1 MSQVIQTNVPSLT
14 AQRNLSGTGN
24 ALATSL
30 QRLSSGYRINSAKDD
45 AAGLAISERFS
56 AQITGLNQAKRNAND
71 GISLAQTAEGALK
84 TSADILQR
92 VRVLA
97 VQSANATN
105 SASDRQALNDEVNA
119 LTAELNRIAQTTEFN
134 GRKMLDGSF
143 TSALFQVGANANQT
157 ITATSG
163 NFTTSAYGN
172 YRIGGRVADT
182 LGGGGDM
189 VLGTSTA
196 GGMAFVANITTGVPG
211 TADSMAAGKLTVAGQ
226 AGSYDISFEKN
237 ASAKLIAEK
246 VNAVTQSTGVSAS
259 ARTEIELVGM
269 QAGSSYTIELASNNA
284 NDQAVTI
291 AFTVGADKTG
301 GTGVSST
308 DQLASAVDAFN
319 KQAAK
324 TGVSARV
331 NDKGDGITL
340 VNDNGE
346 NIRMALT
353 SAGGDSNGSL
363 TLRQAG
369 VDKDGNALTG
379 NDLMV
384 GTAAASSATLNVV
397 ATGEHLGT
405 AANTVTIT
413 GQLTF
418 DSEAAFSVTE
428 EEGKSTFLNDAAVGD
443 GKAVGAQL
451 QAVQTADVSTV
462 ASSNRTI
469 ALIDSALQRINTQ
482 RASYGALQS
491 RFTNTIAN
499 LQVTSENMSASR
511 SRIRDTDFAEET
523 AELTRAQILQQ
534 AGTAMLSQAN
544 SLPQQVLS
552 LLR

>member
-56 AQITGLNQAKRNAND
+56 AQISGLNQAKRNAND

-84 TSADILQR
+84 TSAEILQR

-196 GGMAFVANITTGVPG
+196 GGMAVVANVFGASSSGITAG
-211 TADSMAAGKLTVAGQ
+211 TLTVAGQ
-226 AGSYDISFEKN
+226 AGTYNISYDAG

-259 ARTEIELVGM
+259 ARTEIELTGM
-269 QAGSSYTIELASNNA
+269 EAGSSYVIELASNNS
-284 NDQAVTI
+284 NEQAVTI
-291 AFTVGADKTG
+291 AFTVGADRAG
-301 GTGVSST
+301 GAASTAISST

-340 VNDNGE
+340 VNDAGE
-346 NIRMALT
+346 DIRMALKST
-353 SAGGDSNGSL
+353 GQDSDGL
-363 TLRQAG
+363 LLRQAG
-369 VDKDGNALTG
+369 VDKDGNALSNEGISQTNNNMTLSEDTNGLAGTG
-379 NDLMV
+379 
-384 GTAAASSATLNVV
+384 
-397 ATGEHLGT
+397 
-405 AANTVTIT
+405 VTIT
-413 GQLTF
+413 GQVTF
-418 DSEAAFSVTE
+418 DSEAGFAVTDDQ
-428 EEGKSTFLNDAAVGD
+428 GQFLSETDTP
-443 GKAVGAQL
+443 VGAQL

-469 ALIDSALQRINTQ
+469 SLIDSALQRINTQ
-482 RASYGALQS
+482 RAAYGALQS

>member
-84 TSADILQR
+84 TSSDILQR

-134 GRKMLDGSF
+134 GRKLLDGSF

-182 LGGGGDM
+182 LGGGGDL
-189 VLGTSTA
+189 VLGTSTS
-196 GGMAFVANITTGVPG
+196 GGMAYVARVTNTI
-211 TADSMAAGKLTVAGQ
+211 DSGIAAGTLTVSGQ
-226 AGSYDISFEKN
+226 AGSYEVSFDPK
-237 ASAKLIAEK
+237 ASAKLVAEK
-246 VNAVTQSTGVSAS
+246 VNAVTQSTGVSAT
-259 ARTEIELVGM
+259 ARTEIELAGM
-269 QAGSSYTIELASNNA
+269 NAGGSYVIELASNNA
-284 NDQAVTI
+284 TTEPVTI
-291 AFTVGADKTG
+291 AFTVGADKVG
-301 GTGVSST
+301 GATSSAISSS
-308 DQLASAVDAFN
+308 DQLAAAVDSFN

-331 NDKGDGITL
+331 SDDGKAITL
-340 VNDNGE
+340 VNDSGE
-346 NIRMALT
+346 DIKMSLKSGPGALE
-353 SAGGDSNGSL
+353 
-363 TLRQAG
+363 LRQAG
-369 VDKDGNALTG
+369 VTKSGTHVG
-379 NDLMV
+379 NDGMV
-384 GTAAASSATLNVV
+384 GGSSVALSVTQGGMTAGGVC
-397 ATGEHLGT
+397 
-405 AANTVTIT
+405 IT
-413 GQLTF
+413 GQVTF
-418 DSEAAFSVTE
+418 DSEAAFSVQDDQ
-428 EEGKSTFLNDAAVGD
+428 GQFLSKTNDP
-443 GKAVGAQL
+443 VGAQL

-462 ASSNRTI
+462 ASATRTI
-469 ALIDSALQRINTQ
+469 SLIDSALQRINTQ
-482 RASYGALQS
+482 RAAYGALQS

>member
-56 AQITGLNQAKRNAND
+56 AQISGLNQATRNAND

-182 LGGGGDM
+182 LGGGGDL
-189 VLGTSTA
+189 VLGTSTS
-196 GGMAFVANITTGVPG
+196 GGMAVVANVFAQSESNITAG
-211 TADSMAAGKLTVAGQ
+211 TLTVAGQ
-226 AGSYDISFEKN
+226 AGTYEISYDAKS
-237 ASAKLIAEK
+237 SAKLIAEK

-259 ARTEIELVGM
+259 ARTEIELTGM
-269 QAGSSYTIELASNNA
+269 EAGSSYVIELASNNS
-284 NDQAVTI
+284 NDQYVTI
-291 AFTVGADKTG
+291 AFTVGADRAG
-301 GTGVSST
+301 GAASTAISST
-308 DQLASAVDAFN
+308 DQLASAVDSFN

-340 VNDNGE
+340 VNDSGE
-346 NIRMALT
+346 DIRMALK
-353 SAGGDSNGSL
+353 ADSSGNGL

-369 VDKDGNALTG
+369 VDKNGNALNDEGIHQTNNNMTLSKDTTG
-379 NDLMV
+379 LA
-384 GTAAASSATLNVV
+384 GT
-397 ATGEHLGT
+397 G
-405 AANTVTIT
+405 VTIT
-413 GQLTF
+413 GQVTF
-418 DSEAAFSVTE
+418 DSEAGFAVTDDQGQFISE
-428 EEGKSTFLNDAAVGD
+428 TDV
-443 GKAVGAQL
+443 AVGAQL

-482 RASYGALQS
+482 RAAYGALQS

>member
-84 TSADILQR
+84 TSSDILQR

-119 LTAELNRIAQTTEFN
+119 LTAELNRIAQTTESN
-134 GRKMLDGSF
+134 GRKLLDGSF

-182 LGGGGDM
+182 LGGGGDL
-189 VLGTSTA
+189 VLGTSTSS
-196 GGMAFVANITTGVPG
+196 GMSYVANI
-211 TADSMAAGKLTVAGQ
+211 ADSLTSNITAAGTLTVSGQ
-226 AGSYDISFEKN
+226 AGTYELAYSSG

-246 VNAVTQSTGVSAS
+246 VNAVTQSTGVSAT

-269 QAGSSYTIELASNNA
+269 NAGSSYVIELASNNA
-284 NDQAVTI
+284 TTEPVTI

-301 GTGVSST
+301 QGSITST

-340 VNDNGE
+340 VNDSGE
-346 NIRMALT
+346 DIKMNLK
-353 SAGGDSNGSL
+353 SADGGTL
-363 TLRQAG
+363 ELRQAG
-369 VDKDGNALTG
+369 VTKDG
-379 NDLMV
+379 
-384 GTAAASSATLNVV
+384 V
-397 ATGEHLGT
+397 ALGT
-405 AANTVTIT
+405 TSLNAATTTLEEKTDGMGSGNGVVIT
-413 GQLTF
+413 GQVTF
-418 DSEAAFSVTE
+418 DSEAAFAVTDS
-428 EEGKSTFLNDAAVGD
+428 EGQFLTEQTP
-443 GKAVGAQL
+443 VGAQL

-462 ASSNRTI
+462 ASATRTI
-469 ALIDSALQRINTQ
+469 SLIDSALQRINTQ
-482 RASYGALQS
+482 RAAYGALQS

>member
-24 ALATSL
+24 ALSTSL

-56 AQITGLNQAKRNAND
+56 AQISGLNQAKRNAND

-182 LGGGGDM
+182 LGGGGDL
-189 VLGTSTA
+189 VLGTSTS
-196 GGMAFVANITTGVPG
+196 GGMAVVANVFAQSTSNIQG
-211 TADSMAAGKLTVAGQ
+211 GKLTVAGQ
-226 AGSYDISFEKN
+226 AGSYDVSYDAG

-259 ARTEIELVGM
+259 ARTEIELTAM
-269 QAGSSYTIELASNNA
+269 EAGSSYVIELASNNS
-284 NDQAVTI
+284 NEQAVTI
-291 AFTVGADKTG
+291 AFTVGADRAG
-301 GTGVSST
+301 GVNSTAISST

-340 VNDNGE
+340 VNDSGE
-346 NIRMALT
+346 DIRMALK
-353 SAGGDSNGSL
+353 SDGSGNGL

-369 VDKDGNALTG
+369 VDKDGNALT
-379 NDLMV
+379 NDGIHQTNNNMQLTEDTAGLA
-384 GTAAASSATLNVV
+384 GT
-397 ATGEHLGT
+397 G
-405 AANTVTIT
+405 VTIT
-413 GQLTF
+413 GQVTF
-418 DSEAAFSVTE
+418 DSESAFAVTDDQ
-428 EEGKSTFLNDAAVGD
+428 GQFINQTNV
-443 GKAVGAQL
+443 AVGAQL

-469 ALIDSALQRINTQ
+469 SLIDSALQRINTQ
-482 RASYGALQS
+482 RAAYGALQS
-491 RFTNTIAN
+491 RFENTITN

-544 SLPQQVLS
+544 TLPQQVLS

>member
-259 ARTEIELVGM
+259 ARTEIELTGM
-269 QAGSSYTIELASNNA
+269 EAGSSYVIELASNNS
-284 NDQAVTI
+284 NDQYVTI
-291 AFTVGADKTG
+291 AFTVGADRAG
-301 GTGVSST
+301 GAASTDISST
-308 DQLASAVDAFN
+308 DQLASAVDSFN

-340 VNDNGE
+340 VNDSGE
-346 NIRMALT
+346 DIRMALK
-353 SAGGDSNGSL
+353 ADSSGNGL

-369 VDKDGNALTG
+369 VDKNGNALNDEGIHETNNNMTLSKDTTG
-379 NDLMV
+379 LA
-384 GTAAASSATLNVV
+384 GT
-397 ATGEHLGT
+397 G
-405 AANTVTIT
+405 VTIT
-413 GQLTF
+413 GQVTF
-418 DSEAAFSVTE
+418 DSEAGFAVTDDQGQFISE
-428 EEGKSTFLNDAAVGD
+428 TDV
-443 GKAVGAQL
+443 AVGAQL

-482 RASYGALQS
+482 RAAYGALQS

>member
-56 AQITGLNQAKRNAND
+56 AQISGLNQAKRNAND

-182 LGGGGDM
+182 LGGGGDL
-189 VLGTSTA
+189 VLGTSTS
-196 GGMAFVANITTGVPG
+196 GGMAVVANVFAQSESNITAG
-211 TADSMAAGKLTVAGQ
+211 TLTVAGQ
-226 AGSYDISFEKN
+226 AGTYEISYDAKS
-237 ASAKLIAEK
+237 SAKLIAEK

-259 ARTEIELVGM
+259 ARTEIELTGM
-269 QAGSSYTIELASNNA
+269 EAGSSYVIELASNNS
-284 NDQAVTI
+284 NDQYVTI
-291 AFTVGADKTG
+291 AFTVGADRAG
-301 GTGVSST
+301 GAASTDISST
-308 DQLASAVDAFN
+308 DQLASAVDSFN

-340 VNDNGE
+340 VNDSGE
-346 NIRMALT
+346 DIRMALK
-353 SAGGDSNGSL
+353 ADSSGNGL

-369 VDKDGNALTG
+369 VDKSGNALNDEGIHQTNNNMTLSEDTTG
-379 NDLMV
+379 LA
-384 GTAAASSATLNVV
+384 GT
-397 ATGEHLGT
+397 G
-405 AANTVTIT
+405 VTIT
-413 GQLTF
+413 GQVTF
-418 DSEAAFSVTE
+418 DSESGFAVTDDQ
-428 EEGKSTFLNDAAVGD
+428 GQFLSETDV
-443 GKAVGAQL
+443 AVGAQL

-482 RASYGALQS
+482 RAAYGALQS

>member
-56 AQITGLNQAKRNAND
+56 AQISGLNQAKRNAND

-182 LGGGGDM
+182 LGGGGDL
-189 VLGTSTA
+189 VLGTSTS
-196 GGMAFVANITTGVPG
+196 GGMAVVANVFAQSTSDIQ
-211 TADSMAAGKLTVAGQ
+211 AGKLTVAGQ
-226 AGSYDISFEKN
+226 AGTYDISYD
-237 ASAKLIAEK
+237 AGSSAKLIAEK

-259 ARTEIELVGM
+259 ARTEIELTAM
-269 QAGSSYTIELASNNA
+269 EAGSSYVIELASNNS
-284 NDQAVTI
+284 NDQYVTI
-291 AFTVGADKTG
+291 AFTVGADRAG
-301 GTGVSST
+301 GAASTAISST

-340 VNDNGE
+340 VNDSGE
-346 NIRMALT
+346 DIRMALK
-353 SAGGDSNGSL
+353 SDGSGNGL

-369 VDKDGNALTG
+369 VTKDGLALT
-379 NDLMV
+379 NDGIHQTNNNMQLTEDTAGLA
-384 GTAAASSATLNVV
+384 GT
-397 ATGEHLGT
+397 G
-405 AANTVTIT
+405 VTIT
-413 GQLTF
+413 GQVTF
-418 DSEAAFSVTE
+418 DSESAFAVTDDQ
-428 EEGKSTFLNDAAVGD
+428 GQFINQTDV
-443 GKAVGAQL
+443 AVGAQL
-451 QAVQTADVSTV
+451 QATQTADVSTV

-469 ALIDSALQRINTQ
+469 SIIDSALQRINTQ
-482 RASYGALQS
+482 RAAYGALQS

>member
-182 LGGGGDM
+182 LGGGGDL
-189 VLGTSTA
+189 VLGTSTS
-196 GGMAFVANITTGVPG
+196 GGMAVVANVFAQSESNITAG
-211 TADSMAAGKLTVAGQ
+211 TLTVAGQ
-226 AGSYDISFEKN
+226 AGTYEISYDAKS
-237 ASAKLIAEK
+237 SAKLIAEK

-259 ARTEIELVGM
+259 ARTEIELTGM
-269 QAGSSYTIELASNNA
+269 EAGSSYVIELASNNS
-284 NDQAVTI
+284 NDQYVTI
-291 AFTVGADKTG
+291 AFTVGADRAG
-301 GTGVSST
+301 GAASTAISST
-308 DQLASAVDAFN
+308 DQLASAVDSFN

-340 VNDNGE
+340 VNDSGE
-346 NIRMALT
+346 DIRMALK
-353 SAGGDSNGSL
+353 ADSSGNGL

-369 VDKDGNALTG
+369 VDKNGNALNDEGIHQTNNNMTLSKDTTG
-379 NDLMV
+379 LA
-384 GTAAASSATLNVV
+384 GT
-397 ATGEHLGT
+397 G
-405 AANTVTIT
+405 VTIT
-413 GQLTF
+413 GQVTF
-418 DSEAAFSVTE
+418 DSEAGFAVTDDQGQFISE
-428 EEGKSTFLNDAAVGD
+428 TDV
-443 GKAVGAQL
+443 AVGAQL

-482 RASYGALQS
+482 RAAYGALQS

>member
-56 AQITGLNQAKRNAND
+56 AQISGLNQAKRNAND

-182 LGGGGDM
+182 LGGGGDL
-189 VLGTSTA
+189 VLGTSTSS
-196 GGMAFVANITTGVPG
+196 GMSYVANI
-211 TADSMAAGKLTVAGQ
+211 ADSLTSNITAAGTLTVSGQ
-226 AGSYDISFEKN
+226 AGTYELSYSSG

-269 QAGSSYTIELASNNA
+269 NAGSSYVIELASNNA
-284 NDQAVTI
+284 TTEPVTI

-301 GTGVSST
+301 QGSISST
-308 DQLASAVDAFN
+308 DQLAAAVDSFN

-340 VNDNGE
+340 VNDSGEDIKMNLKSANG
-346 NIRMALT
+346 
-353 SAGGDSNGSL
+353 GSL

-369 VDKDGNALTG
+369 VTKDGAALG
-379 NDLMV
+379 NSGLK
-384 GTAAASSATLNVV
+384 GTTTLSEETDGMSSGNGVV
-397 ATGEHLGT
+397 
-405 AANTVTIT
+405 IT
-413 GQLTF
+413 GQVTF
-418 DSEAAFSVTE
+418 DSESAFAVTDDQ
-428 EEGKSTFLNDAAVGD
+428 GQFLTATDTP
-443 GKAVGAQL
+443 VGAQL

-462 ASSNRTI
+462 ASATRTI
-469 ALIDSALQRINTQ
+469 SLIDSALQRINTQ
-482 RASYGALQS
+482 RAAYGALQS

>member
-56 AQITGLNQAKRNAND
+56 AQISGLNQAKRNAND

-189 VLGTSTA
+189 VLGTSTS
-196 GGMAFVANITTGVPG
+196 GGMAVVANVFAQSTSNITAG
-211 TADSMAAGKLTVAGQ
+211 TLKVAGQ
-226 AGSYDISFEKN
+226 AGTYDISYD
-237 ASAKLIAEK
+237 AGSSAKLIAEK

-259 ARTEIELVGM
+259 ARTEIELTAM
-269 QAGSSYTIELASNNA
+269 EAGSSYVIELASNNS
-284 NDQAVTI
+284 NDQYVTI
-291 AFTVGADKTG
+291 AFTVGADRAG
-301 GTGVSST
+301 GANSTAISST

-340 VNDNGE
+340 VNDSGE
-346 NIRMALT
+346 DIRMALK
-353 SAGGDSNGSL
+353 SDGSGNGL

-369 VDKDGNALTG
+369 VTKDGLALT
-379 NDLMV
+379 NDGIHQTNNNMQLTEDTAGLA
-384 GTAAASSATLNVV
+384 GT
-397 ATGEHLGT
+397 G
-405 AANTVTIT
+405 VTIT
-413 GQLTF
+413 GQVTF
-418 DSEAAFSVTE
+418 DSESAFAVTDDQ
-428 EEGKSTFLNDAAVGD
+428 GQFINQTDV
-443 GKAVGAQL
+443 AVGAQL
-451 QAVQTADVSTV
+451 QATQTADVSTV

-469 ALIDSALQRINTQ
+469 SIIDSALQRINTQ
-482 RASYGALQS
+482 RAAYGALQS

>member
-56 AQITGLNQAKRNAND
+56 AQISGLNQAKRNAND

-182 LGGGGDM
+182 LGGGGDL
-189 VLGTSTA
+189 VLGTSTS
-196 GGMAFVANITTGVPG
+196 GGMAVVANVFAQSESNITAG
-211 TADSMAAGKLTVAGQ
+211 TLTVAGQ
-226 AGSYDISFEKN
+226 AGTYEISYDAKS
-237 ASAKLIAEK
+237 SAKLIAEK

-259 ARTEIELVGM
+259 ARTEIELTGM
-269 QAGSSYTIELASNNA
+269 EAGSSYVIELASNNS
-284 NDQAVTI
+284 NDQYVTI
-291 AFTVGADKTG
+291 AFTVGADRAG
-301 GTGVSST
+301 GAASTAISST
-308 DQLASAVDAFN
+308 DQLASAVDSFN

-340 VNDNGE
+340 VNDSGE
-346 NIRMALT
+346 DIRMALK
-353 SAGGDSNGSL
+353 ADSSGNGL

-369 VDKDGNALTG
+369 VDKNGNALNDEGIHQTNNNMTLSKDTTG
-379 NDLMV
+379 LA
-384 GTAAASSATLNVV
+384 GT
-397 ATGEHLGT
+397 G
-405 AANTVTIT
+405 VTIT
-413 GQLTF
+413 GQVTF
-418 DSEAAFSVTE
+418 DSEAGFAVTDDQ
-428 EEGKSTFLNDAAVGD
+428 GQFLSETDV
-443 GKAVGAQL
+443 AVGAQL

-482 RASYGALQS
+482 RAAYGALQS

>member
-56 AQITGLNQAKRNAND
+56 AQISGLNQAKRNAND

-182 LGGGGDM
+182 LGGGGDL
-189 VLGTSTA
+189 VLGTSTS
-196 GGMAFVANITTGVPG
+196 GGMAVVANVFAQSTSNITAG
-211 TADSMAAGKLTVAGQ
+211 TLKVAGQ
-226 AGSYDISFEKN
+226 AGTYDISYDAG

-259 ARTEIELVGM
+259 ARTEIELTAMG
-269 QAGSSYTIELASNNA
+269 AGCSYVIELASNNS
-284 NDQAVTI
+284 NDQYVTI

-301 GTGVSST
+301 QGSITST

-340 VNDNGE
+340 VNDSGE
-346 NIRMALT
+346 DIKMALK
-353 SAGGDSNGSL
+353 SDGSGNGL

-369 VDKDGNALTG
+369 VTKDGAALQNEGIHQTNNNMQMTESTNGLAGTG
-379 NDLMV
+379 
-384 GTAAASSATLNVV
+384 
-397 ATGEHLGT
+397 
-405 AANTVTIT
+405 VTIT
-413 GQLTF
+413 GQVTF
-418 DSEAAFSVTE
+418 DSESAFAVTDDQ
-428 EEGKSTFLNDAAVGD
+428 GQFINQTDV
-443 GKAVGAQL
+443 AVGAQL
-451 QAVQTADVSTV
+451 QATQTADVSTV

-469 ALIDSALQRINTQ
+469 SIIDSALQRINTQ
-482 RASYGALQS
+482 RAAYGALQS

>member
-56 AQITGLNQAKRNAND
+56 AQISGLNQAKRNAND

-182 LGGGGDM
+182 LGGGGDL
-189 VLGTSTA
+189 VLGTSTS
-196 GGMAFVANITTGVPG
+196 GGMAVVANVFAQSESNITAG
-211 TADSMAAGKLTVAGQ
+211 TLTVAGQ
-226 AGSYDISFEKN
+226 AGTYEISYDAKS
-237 ASAKLIAEK
+237 SAKLIAEK

-259 ARTEIELVGM
+259 ARTEIELTGM
-269 QAGSSYTIELASNNA
+269 EAGSSYVIELASNNS
-284 NDQAVTI
+284 NDQYVTI
-291 AFTVGADKTG
+291 AFTVGADRAG
-301 GTGVSST
+301 GAASTDISST
-308 DQLASAVDAFN
+308 DQLASAVDSFN

-340 VNDNGE
+340 VNDSGE
-346 NIRMALT
+346 DIRMALK
-353 SAGGDSNGSL
+353 ADSSGNGL

-369 VDKDGNALTG
+369 VDKNGNALNDEGIHQTNNNMTLSKDTTG
-379 NDLMV
+379 LA
-384 GTAAASSATLNVV
+384 GT
-397 ATGEHLGT
+397 G
-405 AANTVTIT
+405 VTIT
-413 GQLTF
+413 GQVTF
-418 DSEAAFSVTE
+418 DSEAGFAVTDDQGQFISE
-428 EEGKSTFLNDAAVGD
+428 TDV
-443 GKAVGAQL
+443 AVGAQL

-482 RASYGALQS
+482 RAAYGALQS